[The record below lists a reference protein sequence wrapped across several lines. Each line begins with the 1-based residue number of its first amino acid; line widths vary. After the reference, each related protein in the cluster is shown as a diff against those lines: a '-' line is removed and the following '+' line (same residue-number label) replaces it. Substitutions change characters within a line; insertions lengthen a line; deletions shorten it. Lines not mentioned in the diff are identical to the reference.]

1 MQRLPQQYVDKWL
14 SINKNVESADEFLKR
29 LFNTTRE
36 LYTVIRNQAPTVST
50 KSDIFKGE

>member
-1 MQRLPQQYVDKWL
+1 MQRLPAQYVDKWL
-14 SINKNVESADEFLKR
+14 SVNKNVECSDEFLKR

-50 KSDIFKGE
+50 KSDIFRGE